1 MGQQRATLSVVASTV
16 RRISWGHDEAAAL
29 DAGFDGGEFSG
40 PAHWAAEQ
48 REIRD
53 ALAAAGWTAGEFMA
67 EVNARTTVK
76 WVHFYGGFHTVDQL
90 EDEDLQAEQL

>member
-1 MGQQRATLSVVASTV
+1 MGQQKATLSVVASTV
-16 RRISWGHDEAAAL
+16 RRISFGHAEAAGW

-48 REIRD
+48 RETAA

-67 EVNARTTVK
+67 EVDARTTPK
-76 WVHFYGGFHTVDQL
+76 WVVFYGGFQTVERL
-90 EDEDLQAEQL
+90 ADEDLQVGQL